1 MSLFKGAGVALI
13 TPFNED
19 NSVNYEMLRTLVRR
33 QIDGGTDAII
43 VCGTTGEPATM
54 TEEEKLSVIKC
65 VVDETAGQIPVIAG
79 TGANCTQ
86 NVIDF
91 SQKVEKLGVDGLLV
105 VTPYYNKATQ
115 NGLYAHYAAI
125 AGAVGLPIIMYN
137 VPSRTGCNILPQ
149 TAARLGRDF
158 ENIVGIKEAS
168 GNISQVAK
176 LKKLAGNDLDIY
188 SGNDDQTLPIL
199 SLGGIGLISVLSN
212 IAPKFTCN
220 MVHDFLNGNI
230 DKATSAQLRSID
242 LINSLFC
249 EVNPIPVKAALN
261 MIGYNFGSP
270 RLPLI
275 DISEKGK
282 QRLKKSLENFNLL

>member
-115 NGLYAHYAAI
+115 NGLYAALCSDSRGGWASNHYVQRTI
-125 AGAVGLPIIMYN
+125 AHRMQY
-137 VPSRTGCNILPQ
+137 
-149 TAARLGRDF
+149 
-158 ENIVGIKEAS
+158 
-168 GNISQVAK
+168 
-176 LKKLAGNDLDIY
+176 
-188 SGNDDQTLPIL
+188 
-199 SLGGIGLISVLSN
+199 
-212 IAPKFTCN
+212 
-220 MVHDFLNGNI
+220 
-230 DKATSAQLRSID
+230 TSAD
-242 LINSLFC
+242 C
-249 EVNPIPVKAALN
+249 GKAWQE
-261 MIGYNFGSP
+261 F
-270 RLPLI
+270 
-275 DISEKGK
+275 
-282 QRLKKSLENFNLL
+282 

>member
-1 MSLFKGAGVALI
+1 MF
-13 TPFNED
+13 
-19 NSVNYEMLRTLVRR
+19 
-33 QIDGGTDAII
+33 
-43 VCGTTGEPATM
+43 
-54 TEEEKLSVIKC
+54 
-65 VVDETAGQIPVIAG
+65 
-79 TGANCTQ
+79 
-86 NVIDF
+86 
-91 SQKVEKLGVDGLLV
+91 
-105 VTPYYNKATQ
+105 
-115 NGLYAHYAAI
+115 
-125 AGAVGLPIIMYN
+125 
-137 VPSRTGCNILPQ
+137 
-149 TAARLGRDF
+149 
-158 ENIVGIKEAS
+158 
-168 GNISQVAK
+168 
-176 LKKLAGNDLDIY
+176 IY

>member
-19 NSVNYEMLRTLVRR
+19 NSVNYEMLRTLVKR

-115 NGLYAHYAAI
+115 NGLLTANWSDNFQH
-125 AGAVGLPIIMYN
+125 
-137 VPSRTGCNILPQ
+137 PQ
-149 TAARLGRDF
+149 
-158 ENIVGIKEAS
+158 S
-168 GNISQVAK
+168 
-176 LKKLAGNDLDIY
+176 Y
-188 SGNDDQTLPIL
+188 
-199 SLGGIGLISVLSN
+199 
-212 IAPKFTCN
+212 
-220 MVHDFLNGNI
+220 
-230 DKATSAQLRSID
+230 
-242 LINSLFC
+242 
-249 EVNPIPVKAALN
+249 
-261 MIGYNFGSP
+261 
-270 RLPLI
+270 LPL
-275 DISEKGK
+275 
-282 QRLKKSLENFNLL
+282 LLPWNRKTFPGSDCDK

>member
-1 MSLFKGAGVALI
+1 MLFR
-13 TPFNED
+13 
-19 NSVNYEMLRTLVRR
+19 S
-33 QIDGGTDAII
+33 
-43 VCGTTGEPATM
+43 
-54 TEEEKLSVIKC
+54 
-65 VVDETAGQIPVIAG
+65 GQIPVIAG

-188 SGNDDQTLPIL
+188 SGNDDQVIPIQINYLSITNIHLILLSAETVGIRSRHTLVIRLDNQVNL
-199 SLGGIGLISVLSN
+199 SELTCTTGLFLMTVIRTGRFRNRLTIRDLRLQIDRKSTRLNSSH
-212 IAPKFTCN
+212 PK
-220 MVHDFLNGNI
+220 
-230 DKATSAQLRSID
+230 
-242 LINSLFC
+242 
-249 EVNPIPVKAALN
+249 
-261 MIGYNFGSP
+261 
-270 RLPLI
+270 
-275 DISEKGK
+275 
-282 QRLKKSLENFNLL
+282 